1 MKRWYV
7 WCWCIFV
14 STTPILAQEFR
25 SGVASTG
32 FGLHRLSRA
41 DSVVNA
47 AVKAGEIPGAV
58 ALVIHRD
65 CPVLY
70 RSYGYADIA
79 SGRKMESDAI
89 FRIASM
95 TKAITTVAVMIL
107 YEQGHFLLNDPV
119 SKFIPEFKH
128 PRILVKADSL
138 GNIIETVP
146 AKREIRIIDLLTH
159 TSGISYPFIPNALQ
173 PVYRKHNILDA
184 ITTKDIQLRDQMK
197 LLASLPL
204 LFEPGSRYQYGLS
217 ADVLGY
223 LCEVISGK
231 TLADF
236 FRQEIFDPLQ
246 MKDAGF
252 YLSDRKAGRLVTLYS
267 WDNEKKGLLVSRGDE
282 SPINIDNPRFP
293 VEGAKKYFSGGGGL
307 SATVHDYGRF
317 VRMLL
322 NEGELDGVRILS
334 RKSVEL
340 MTTPR
345 TDMNNDGKP
354 DAGLGG
360 LYVISD
366 LGKRGELGTA
376 GEYLGSG
383 AFYGHFWVDPRE
395 KIAIVFMSQ
404 VLPPRTNVAEKFHT
418 AVYQALK

>member
-7 WCWCIFV
+7 WCCCMLLGA
-14 STTPILAQEFR
+14 TAILAQER
-25 SGVASTG
+25 QKAVSAPG
-32 FGLHRLSRA
+32 FDVSRLSRA
-41 DSVVNA
+41 DAVVNA
-47 AVKAGEIPGAV
+47 AVKSGEIPGAV
-58 ALVIHRD
+58 VFVSHKGQ
-65 CPVLY
+65 PVLH
-70 RSYGYADIA
+70 RSYGYANLG
-79 SGRKMESDAI
+79 SGTKMQTDAI

-107 YEQGHFLLNDPV
+107 YERGHFLLNDPV
-119 SKFIPEFKH
+119 SKFIPEFKN

-146 AKREIRIIDLLTH
+146 AKREVRIIDLLTH
-159 TSGISYPFIPNALQ
+159 TSGISYPFIANALQ
-173 PVYRKHNILDA
+173 PVYRKNDILDA
-184 ITTKDIQLRDQMK
+184 ITTKDIQLSDQMK
-197 LLASLPL
+197 KLASLPL

-231 TLADF
+231 SLADF
-236 FRQEIFDPLQ
+236 FQEEIFGPLK

-252 YLSDRKAGRLVTLYS
+252 YLPEQKVNRLATLYAS
-267 WDNEKKGLLVSRGDE
+267 GAEKGLVPSLGNE

-293 VEGAKKYFSGGGGL
+293 AEGAKKYHSGGGGL
-307 SATVHDYGRF
+307 SATAHDYGRF
-317 VRMLL
+317 VQMLL
-322 NEGELDGVRILS
+322 NEGELDGVSLLS

-340 MTTPR
+340 MRTPR

-354 DAGLGG
+354 EAGLGG
-360 LYVISD
+360 LYVIGD
-366 LGKRGELGTA
+366 IGKRGELGSP

-383 AFYGHFWVDPRE
+383 AFYGYFWIDPTE
-395 KIAIVFMSQ
+395 KLAIVFMSQ
-404 VLPPRTNVAEKFHT
+404 VLLSRTNVAEKFHA